1 MGTSQSKDDSSAV
14 HQLPAANIIGCLK
27 TADGFTVV
35 HVEPHSDTET
45 ASFKATPVKALPDD
59 FATRYLIER
68 PANHHIHVVVSV
80 LSGTCLA
87 ESFYQ
92 NNLKPLLNAI
102 GLHESADYDV
112 HRTTSAKTISELT
125 HHVFLERA
133 NEGKQQRIILLSG
146 DGGIVD
152 VTNGLSGG
160 SRSPS
165 FVAPSVVLI
174 PMGTGNALAHS
185 SGITADNTM
194 GLATLARGCP
204 VRLPLLKARFSPG
217 ARLLVEEGSK
227 QEELPQTSEDGS
239 PTMYGAVVCSWAMHA
254 GLVADSDT
262 KEYRQYGVERFKMAA
277 KEALYPAGGS
287 EPHRYR
293 ATVSVLRKDKEQ
305 ASWEAIGSQE
315 HAYVLATLVSN
326 LEKTFNISPHTQP
339 LDGHLRLV
347 HLGPMAS
354 DEVMRVMGLAYQEG
368 KHVDESEVS
377 YEDIEGVRIEF
388 LEDEDR
394 WRRVC
399 VDGKIVLVEKGGWV
413 EARRVV
419 DEGEQVVDL
428 VCLR

>member
-1 MGTSQSKDDSSAV
+1 MGTSQSKNAPSPV
-14 HQLPAANIIGCLK
+14 LEIPPANLIGCIK
-27 TADGFTVV
+27 SADGFTVL
-35 HVEPHSDTET
+35 HVEPGSET
-45 ASFKATPVKALPDD
+45 PSLNATPTKTLPDG
-59 FATRYLIER
+59 FAAKYLIE
-68 PANHHIHVVVSV
+68 PPTNQQLHVVISV

-87 ESFYQ
+87 EGFYDK
-92 NNLKPLLNAI
+92 NLRPLLDAI
-102 GLHESADYDV
+102 GLRETTDYVV
-112 HRTTSAKTISELT
+112 HRTTSARTISELT
-125 HHVFLERA
+125 HDVFLPRA
-133 NEGKQQRIILLSG
+133 NEGINQRIILLSG

-152 VTNGLSGG
+152 IVNGLLSG
-160 SRSPS
+160 SRGAS
-165 FVAPSVVLI
+165 FTAPSVALI

-185 SGITADNTM
+185 SRITADNTL
-194 GLATLARGCP
+194 GLATLARGSP

-227 QEELPQTSEDGS
+227 KEELPLAGDAS

-262 KEYRQYGVERFKMAA
+262 TEYRKYGIERFKMAA

-293 ATVSVLRKDKEQ
+293 ANVSVLRKTQDGK
-305 ASWEAIGSQE
+305 ADWEAVSRQE

-347 HLGPMAS
+347 HFGPMAS

-368 KHVDESEVS
+368 KHVDEDAVS
-377 YEDIEGVRIEF
+377 YDDVEGVRIEF
-388 LEDEDR
+388 VEDEDR

-399 VDGKIVLVEKGGWV
+399 VDGKIVLVEQGGWV
-413 EARRVV
+413 EARKA
-419 DEGEQVVDL
+419 ESGEERVVDL